1 MSFNLIESIRDLF
14 NNDFVNRASSSLG
27 ESHGSIQ
34 KALGGIVPALLGG
47 ALVKANSGDG
57 GSVLNMARN
66 AIAGG
71 GVSSML
77 AGDPGSLLS
86 RGMDMLSGLFGNK
99 TTVVSNAIANYA
111 GIREASASSLMG
123 MSAPVVMGR
132 LGEHAQEE
140 NMNASGFTSF
150 LTSQKD
156 HILSAMPS
164 GLHLGSVLGLGS
176 LAAMGNRAAG
186 MAGDARDRVTN
197 ELRRERATGDMQHAS
212 DERRRPGVGW
222 VLPLALLVLAA
233 LAVWYFVGR
242 GKEKNEMATTT
253 TTTDRNTALKNR
265 PVAMDHTS
273 DNMAKS
279 ARTATKVRLANGTEL
294 EAYSGG
300 VEEKLV
306 NCLDDA
312 ACTAGKDKWF
322 DFDNINFKTGSASLT
337 PESQAQVKNIAAVLN
352 AYPKAKIKIGGYTDK
367 TGDAATNQ
375 KLSQE
380 RADAVMNAIKAAGAR
395 PEQLTGAEGYG
406 SAMAKMPAS
415 ASDEERRADRRISV
429 QLREK

>member
-14 NNDFVNRASSSLG
+14 NNEFVNRASSSLG

-34 KALGGIVPALLGG
+34 KALGGIIPALLGG

-71 GVSSML
+71 SVSNML
-77 AGDPGSLLS
+77 TGDTGSLLS

-99 TTVVSNAIANYA
+99 TTTVSNAISNYA
-111 GIREASASSLMG
+111 GIREPSASSLMG
-123 MSAPVVMGR
+123 MSAPLVLGR
-132 LGEHAQEE
+132 LGEHAQEQ
-140 NMNASGFTSF
+140 NMNASDFTSF

-164 GLHLGSVLGLGS
+164 GLNLGS
-176 LAAMGNRAAG
+176 LLGMGSLASMGNRAAS
-186 MAGDARDRVTN
+186 MAGDARDRATN
-197 ELRRERATGDMQHAS
+197 ELRRERVTGDMQHVS
-212 DERRRPGVGW
+212 DERRKPGVGW
-222 VLPLALLVLAA
+222 VLPLVLLVLAA
-233 LAVWYFVGR
+233 LAVWYFAGR
-242 GKEKNEMATTT
+242 GKDKSEMATRS
-253 TTTDRNTALKNR
+253 TTTDNNAAKHA
-265 PVAMDHTS
+265 PVAIDNTS
-273 DNMAKS
+273 NNMAKS
-279 ARTATKVRLANGTEL
+279 GRTSTKVRLANGTEL
-294 EAYSGG
+294 EAYAGG

-312 ACTAGKDKWF
+312 ACKAGKDKWF
-322 DFDNINFKTGSASLT
+322 DFDNINFETGSANLT
-337 PESQAQVKNIAAVLN
+337 SESQAQVKNIAAVLN

-367 TGDAATNQ
+367 TGNAASNQ
-375 KLSQE
+375 KLSQQ

-406 SAMAKMPAS
+406 SSMAKMPAS